1 MSTAFLYARTTPTEH
16 GENYRPDCDRCGIT
30 VTNVEHKHCDD
41 CTDYLE
47 AEARR
52 EARLVRGQRRARR
65 G

>member
-30 VTNVEHKHCDD
+30 LTMDEISMCLD
-41 CTDYLE
+41 CAYFT
-47 AEARR
+47 
-52 EARLVRGQRRARR
+52 RGQRRARR